1 MASGSAS
8 TTRRIHGAG
17 LLWPRPTADGAG
29 TIWTA
34 VATVSTE
41 TQAARAAILDRLVPG
56 CVLDSPGAAGRDFS
70 LDWSRYRQIWQL
82 QQNREA
88 ANFRCWSP
96 SDAGGKR

>member
-8 TTRRIHGAG
+8 TTRRVRGAG

-41 TQAARAAILDRLVPG
+41 TQAARATILGRLVPG
-56 CVLDSPGAAGRDFS
+56 RVLDYPGAAGRDFCP
-70 LDWSRYRQIWQL
+70 DWSRYRQIWQL
-82 QQNREA
+82 QQNTGRAE
-88 ANFRCWSP
+88 FCWWNP
-96 SDAGGKR
+96 SDRPGYT